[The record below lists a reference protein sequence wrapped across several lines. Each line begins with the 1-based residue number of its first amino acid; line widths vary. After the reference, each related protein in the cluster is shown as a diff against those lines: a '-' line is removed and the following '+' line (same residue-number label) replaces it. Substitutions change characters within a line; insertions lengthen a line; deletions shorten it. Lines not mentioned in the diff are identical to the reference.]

1 MRAPGRSASIE
12 RRYEVKATDAVVG
25 LTPLHEAQRV
35 VLESTPVLGL
45 EKVSILDALGR
56 TLGEDIMAER
66 DNPPWDN
73 SAMDGFAVRWEDIK
87 QEHPVQ
93 KPVTLAVIEDVPAG
107 RMPSKT
113 VGAGEAIRIMTGAPI
128 PQGADTVL
136 KVDDTEPSADSVRV
150 FKPEPRGANIRPRG
164 EDVRK
169 GDCIIAKGT
178 TIRPGEA
185 GMLAILAKSLVFVH
199 QRPRVAILSTGDEL
213 ADLDERF
220 SEEKIINSNSYGIAA
235 AVQEAGGIPLL
246 LGIARDTPAA
256 LEEKIVHGLNADI
269 LVLSGGVSMGDY
281 DFTRAVF
288 RAIGA
293 EMNFWKLAIRPG
305 QPLAFG
311 KIRGKLAF
319 GLPGN
324 PVSSMV
330 TFEQLVRPA
339 MLKMGG
345 HRDCGRPV
353 VEAVFQEKFS
363 KRPDRRHFLRGIL
376 TREDGVFKVRTTGD
390 QGSGILTSMVK
401 ANCLIDVAAEVE
413 RLNPGD
419 LVTVQLLTGEA
430 WRSHAD
436 VARTSGHRLS
446 CC

>member
-1 MRAPGRSASIE
+1 
-12 RRYEVKATDAVVG
+12 VKAADAMAG
-25 LTPLHEAQRV
+25 LTQLSDAQRV
-35 VLESTPVLGL
+35 VLDAATVLGL
-45 EKVSILDALGR
+45 EKISILDALGR
-56 TLGEDIMAER
+56 VLSEDIVAER

-87 QEHPVQ
+87 QEHAIQ
-93 KPVTLAVIEDVPAG
+93 KPVTLSVIEDVPAG
-107 RMPSKT
+107 VMPSKT
-113 VGAGEAIRIMTGAPI
+113 VGLGQAIRIMTGAPI

-136 KVDDTEPSADSVRV
+136 KVEDTEHTSDSVRV
-150 FKPEPRGANIRPRG
+150 FKAEPKGANIRPQG
-164 EDVRK
+164 EDVKK
-169 GDCIIAKGT
+169 GDRIIAKGT
-178 TIRPGEA
+178 RIRPGEV
-185 GMLAILAKSLVFVH
+185 GMLAILAKSFVCVY
-199 QRPRVAILSTGDEL
+199 QQPRVAILSTGDEL

-220 SEEKIINSNSYGIAA
+220 SEEKIINSNSYGMAA

-246 LGIARDTPAA
+246 LGIARDTPMA
-256 LEEKIVHGLNADI
+256 LKEKIAQGLNADM

-281 DFTRAVF
+281 DFTKVVF
-288 RAIGA
+288 GELGA

-311 KIRGKLAF
+311 KIQGKLAF

-339 MLKMGG
+339 LLKMSGC
-345 HRDCGRPV
+345 RSYGRPMIQ
-353 VEAVFQEKFS
+353 AIFQERFS
-363 KRPDRRHFLRGIL
+363 KRGDRRHFLRGIL
-376 TREDGVFKVRTTGD
+376 TRQEGVFEVRTTGD

-401 ANCLIDVAAEVE
+401 ANCLIDVPVEVE

-419 LVTVQLLTGEA
+419 EVIVQLLSGEA
-430 WRSHAD
+430 WPAEAEQQHSRAQS
-436 VARTSGHRLS
+436 LS

>member
-1 MRAPGRSASIE
+1 MNN
-12 RRYEVKATDAVVG
+12 
-25 LTPLHEAQRV
+25 LTPLHEAQQI
-35 VLESTPVLGL
+35 VLDATVVLGL
-45 EKVSILDALGR
+45 EKISLLDALGR
-56 TLGEDIMAER
+56 TLGEDIVAER

-87 QEHPVQ
+87 QDHAIQ

-113 VGAGEAIRIMTGAPI
+113 VGVGQAIRIMTGAPI

-136 KVDDTEPSADSVRV
+136 KVEDTEHTPSAVRV
-150 FKPEPRGANIRPRG
+150 FKPELRGSNIRPRG
-164 EDVRK
+164 EDVKK
-169 GDCIIAKGT
+169 GECIIAKGT
-178 TIRPGEA
+178 PIRPGEA
-185 GMLAILAKSLVFVH
+185 GMLAVLAKSFVFAY

-220 SEEKIINSNSYGIAA
+220 SDEKIINSNSYGMAA

-246 LGIARDTPAA
+246 LGIARDTQSA
-256 LEEKIVHGLNADI
+256 LKEKISQGLNADI

-281 DFTRAVF
+281 DFTKAVF
-288 RAIGA
+288 REIGA

-311 KIRGKLAF
+311 KIQGKLAF

-339 MLKMGG
+339 ILKMGG
-345 HRDCGRPV
+345 RRSYGRPV

-363 KRPDRRHFLRGIL
+363 KRPDRRHFLRGVL
-376 TREDGVFKVRTTGD
+376 TREEGVFKVRTTGD

-401 ANCLIDVAAEVE
+401 ANCLIDVPVEIE

-419 LVTVQLLTGEA
+419 LVTVQLLSGET
-430 WRSHAD
+430 WLTKSEH
-436 VARTSGHRLS
+436 VQVGGHRSS

>member
-1 MRAPGRSASIE
+1 MKTA
-12 RRYEVKATDAVVG
+12 DAMTG
-25 LTPLHEAQRV
+25 LTPLHDAQQV
-35 VLESTPVLGL
+35 VLDAASVLGL
-45 EKVSILDALGR
+45 EKLSILDVLGR
-56 TLGEDIMAER
+56 VIGEDIIAER

-87 QEHPVQ
+87 QEQAIQ
-93 KPVTLAVIEDVPAG
+93 KPVMLSVIEDVPAG
-107 RMPSKT
+107 TMPSKS
-113 VGAGEAIRIMTGAPI
+113 VGSRQAIRIMTGAPI
-128 PQGADTVL
+128 PRGADTVL
-136 KVDDTEPSADSVRV
+136 KVEDTEPTPESVRV
-150 FKPEPRGANIRPRG
+150 FKVEPKGANIRPQG
-164 EDVRK
+164 EDVKK

-178 TIRPGEA
+178 RIRPSEA
-185 GMLAILAKSLVFVH
+185 GMLAILAKSFVFVH

-235 AVQEAGGIPLL
+235 AVQEAGGVPLL

-256 LEEKIVHGLNADI
+256 LKEKISHGLHADI

-281 DFTRAVF
+281 DFTKAVF
-288 RAIGA
+288 RELGA

-311 KIRGKLAF
+311 KIQGKLAF

-339 MLKMGG
+339 LLKMSGC
-345 HRDCGRPV
+345 RSYGRPV
-353 VEAVFQEKFS
+353 VQAVFQETFS
-363 KRPDRRHFLRGIL
+363 KRSDRRHFLRGIL
-376 TREDGVFKVRTTGD
+376 TREEGVFKVRTTGD

-401 ANCLIDVAAEVE
+401 ANCLIDVPVEVE

-419 LVTVQLLTGEA
+419 EVQVQLLSGEA
-430 WRSHAD
+430 WLT
-436 VARTSGHRLS
+436 RTEHVHSGSHRLS

>member
-1 MRAPGRSASIE
+1 MNN
-12 RRYEVKATDAVVG
+12 
-25 LTPLHEAQRV
+25 LTPLHEAQQI
-35 VLESTPVLGL
+35 VLDATTVLGL
-45 EKVSILDALGR
+45 EKISLLEALGR
-56 TLGEDIMAER
+56 TLGEDIVAER

-87 QEHPVQ
+87 QDHPIQ

-107 RMPSKT
+107 KMPSKT
-113 VGAGEAIRIMTGAPI
+113 VGAGQAIRIMTGAPL

-136 KVDDTEPSADSVRV
+136 KVEDTEQTPDTVRV
-150 FKPEPRGANIRPRG
+150 FKPEPRGSNIRPRG
-164 EDVRK
+164 EDLRK
-169 GDCIIAKGT
+169 GECIIAKGT
-178 TIRPGEA
+178 PIRPGEA
-185 GMLAILAKSLVFVH
+185 GMLAVLAKSFLFAY

-220 SEEKIINSNSYGIAA
+220 SDEKIINSNSYGIAA

-246 LGIARDTPAA
+246 LGIARDTQAA
-256 LEEKIVHGLNADI
+256 LKEKISQGLNADI

-281 DFTRAVF
+281 DFTKAVF
-288 RAIGA
+288 REIGA

-311 KIRGKLAF
+311 KIQGKLAF

-339 MLKMGG
+339 LLKMGG
-345 HRDCGRPV
+345 RRSYGRPV
-353 VEAVFQEKFS
+353 VEARFQETFS
-363 KRPDRRHFLRGIL
+363 KRPDRRHFLRGVL
-376 TREDGVFKVRTTGD
+376 TREEGVFKVRTTGG

-401 ANCLIDVAAEVE
+401 ANCLIDVPVEVE
-413 RLNPGD
+413 RLTPGD
-419 LVTVQLLTGEA
+419 MVTVQLLSGEA
-430 WRSHAD
+430 WLTKSEH
-436 VARTSGHRLS
+436 GHVGGHGLS

>member
-1 MRAPGRSASIE
+1 
-12 RRYEVKATDAVVG
+12 VKAKDATQGLTSLTDA
-25 LTPLHEAQRV
+25 QKV
-35 VLESTPVLGL
+35 VLDATPVLGL
-45 EKVSILDALGR
+45 EKIPILDALGR
-56 TLGEDIMAER
+56 VLGEDIVAER

-87 QEHPVQ
+87 QEHAIQ
-93 KPVTLAVIEDVPAG
+93 KPVALSIIEDVPAG
-107 RMPSKT
+107 KMPSKT
-113 VGAGEAIRIMTGAPI
+113 VGPGQAIRIMTGAPI
-128 PQGADTVL
+128 PKGADTVL
-136 KVDDTEPSADSVRV
+136 KVEDTEHTPESVRV
-150 FKPEPRGANIRPRG
+150 FKPEQKGSNIRPQG

-169 GDCIIAKGT
+169 GECIIAKGT
-178 TIRPGEA
+178 QIRPGEA
-185 GMLAILAKSLVFVH
+185 GMLAILAKSFVFVY

-235 AVQEAGGIPLL
+235 AVQDAGGIPFL
-246 LGIARDTPAA
+246 LGIARDNPAA
-256 LEEKIVHGLNADI
+256 LKEKISHGLTADI

-281 DFTRAVF
+281 DFTKAVF
-288 RAIGA
+288 RDLGA

-311 KIRGKLAF
+311 KIQGKLAF

-339 MLKMGG
+339 MLKMSG
-345 HRDCGRPV
+345 HRSYGRPLV
-353 VEAVFQEKFS
+353 QAVFQEKFS
-363 KRPDRRHFLRGIL
+363 KRTDRRHFLRGVL
-376 TREDGVFKVRTTGD
+376 TREDGIFKVRTTGD

-401 ANCLIDVAAEVE
+401 ANCLIDVPVEVE

-419 LVTVQLLTGEA
+419 LVTVQLLSGEA
-430 WRSHAD
+430 WLNHAD
-436 VARTSGHRLS
+436 HSQSGSHRLS

>member
-1 MRAPGRSASIE
+1 MQ
-12 RRYEVKATDAVVG
+12 G
-25 LTPLHEAQRV
+25 LTPLHEAQKTV
-35 VLESTPVLGL
+35 FEATKTLGL
-45 EKVSILDALGR
+45 EKVSLLDALDR
-56 TLGEDIMAER
+56 VLGEDIIAAR

-87 QEHPVQ
+87 QEHAIT
-93 KPVTLAVIEDVPAG
+93 KPVMLKVIEDVPAG
-107 RMPSKT
+107 KVATKT
-113 VGAGEAIRIMTGAPI
+113 VGPGQAIRIMTGAPV
-128 PQGADTVL
+128 PKGADTVV
-136 KVDDTEPSADSVRV
+136 KVEETEPSEDAVKI
-150 FKPEPRGANIRPRG
+150 FKEVERGGNIRPQG
-164 EDVRK
+164 EDVKK

-178 TIRPGEA
+178 QIRPAEA
-185 GMLAILAKSLVFVH
+185 GMLAILAKSFVLVY

-220 SEEKIINSNSYGIAA
+220 DEDKIINSNSYGIAA
-235 AVQEAGGIPLL
+235 AVQEAGGIPIL
-246 LGIARDTPAA
+246 LGIAKDQPAA
-256 LEEKIVHGLNADI
+256 LKEKIAHGLNADI

-281 DFTRAVF
+281 DFTKAVF
-288 RAIGA
+288 KDLGA

-311 KIRGKLAF
+311 KIQGKLAF

-345 HRDCGRPV
+345 HRSYGRPV
-353 VEAVFQEKFS
+353 VQAVFQEKFS
-363 KRPDRRHFLRGIL
+363 KRNDRRHFLRGIL
-376 TREDGVFKVRTTGD
+376 RRENNVLTVRTTGD

-401 ANCLIDVAAEVE
+401 ANGLIDVPEEVE

-419 LVTVQLLTGEA
+419 TV
-430 WRSHAD
+430 D
-436 VARTSGHRLS
+436 VQVLS
-446 CC
+446 PSFWLQ

>member
-1 MRAPGRSASIE
+1 M
-12 RRYEVKATDAVVG
+12 KAADAMTG
-25 LTPLHEAQRV
+25 LTQLHDAQRV
-35 VLESTPVLGL
+35 VLDATTVLEV
-45 EKVSILDALGR
+45 EKVSILDVLGR
-56 TLGEDIMAER
+56 VLAEDIMAGR

-73 SAMDGFAVRWEDIK
+73 SAMDGFAVRWEDIR
-87 QEHPVQ
+87 QEHTIQ
-93 KPVTLAVIEDVPAG
+93 KPVSLVVIEDVPAG
-107 RMPSKT
+107 RMPSKD
-113 VGAGEAIRIMTGAPI
+113 VGPGQAIRIMTGAPV
-128 PQGADTVL
+128 PRGADTVL
-136 KVDDTEPSADSVRV
+136 KVEDTEHTPDSVRV
-150 FKPEPRGANIRPRG
+150 LKAEPKGANIRPQG
-164 EDVRK
+164 EDVKK
-169 GDCIIAKGT
+169 GECIIGKGT
-178 TIRPGEA
+178 RMRPSEA
-185 GMLAILAKSLVFVH
+185 GMLAILAKSFVFVY

-213 ADLDERF
+213 ADLDEPY

-256 LEEKIVHGLNADI
+256 LKEKIAQGLNADM

-281 DFTRAVF
+281 DYTKAVF
-288 RAIGA
+288 RELGA

-311 KIRGKLAF
+311 KIQNKLAF

-339 MLKMGG
+339 LLKMSGC
-345 HRDCGRPV
+345 RSYGRPV
-353 VEAVFQEKFS
+353 VQAVFQETFS
-363 KRPDRRHFLRGIL
+363 KRTDRRHFLRGML
-376 TREDGVFKVRTTGD
+376 TREDGIFKVRTTGD

-401 ANCLIDVAAEVE
+401 ANCLIDVPVAVE

-419 LVTVQLLTGEA
+419 HVTVQLLSGEA
-430 WRSHAD
+430 WPATADPAHAD
-436 VARTSGHRLS
+436 PHRLS

>member
-1 MRAPGRSASIE
+1 M
-12 RRYEVKATDAVVG
+12 KAADATAG
-25 LTPLHEAQRV
+25 LTPLHEAQKV
-35 VLESTPVLGL
+35 VLDAATVLGL
-45 EKVSILDALGR
+45 EKISILDALGR
-56 TLGEDIMAER
+56 TLGEDIVAER

-73 SAMDGFAVRWEDIK
+73 SAMDGFAVRWDDIK

-113 VGAGEAIRIMTGAPI
+113 VGVGQAIRIMTGAPI
-128 PQGADTVL
+128 PEGADTVL
-136 KVDDTEPSADSVRV
+136 KVEDTEQTADAVRI

-178 TIRPGEA
+178 TIRPGET
-185 GMLAILAKSLVFVH
+185 GMLAILAKSFVFVF

-256 LEEKIVHGLNADI
+256 LEEKIWHGLNADI

-281 DFTRAVF
+281 DFTKAVF

-311 KIRGKLAF
+311 KIRNKLAF

-339 MLKMGG
+339 MLKISGQ
-345 HRDCGRPV
+345 RSYGRPL
-353 VEAVFQEKFS
+353 VEAVFQEKFT

-376 TREDGVFKVRTTGD
+376 TREDGLFKVRTTGD

-401 ANCLIDVAAEVE
+401 ANCLIDVPVEVE

-419 LVTVQLLTGEA
+419 RVTVQLLSGET
-430 WRSHAD
+430 WRSHAE
-436 VARTSGHRLS
+436 VPHTSSHRLS

>member
-1 MRAPGRSASIE
+1 MQ
-12 RRYEVKATDAVVG
+12 G
-25 LTPLHEAQRV
+25 LTLLHEAQKTV
-35 VLESTPVLGL
+35 FEATKTLGL
-45 EKVSILDALGR
+45 EKVSLLDAFGR
-56 TLGEDIMAER
+56 VLGEDIIAAR

-87 QEHPVQ
+87 QEHAIT
-93 KPVTLAVIEDVPAG
+93 KPVALKVIEDVPAG
-107 RMPSKT
+107 TVATRT
-113 VGAGEAIRIMTGAPI
+113 VGPGQAIRIMTGAPI
-128 PQGADTVL
+128 PKGADTVV
-136 KVDDTEPSADSVRV
+136 KVEETEPSENTVKI
-150 FKPEPRGANIRPRG
+150 FKEVERGSNIRPQG
-164 EDVRK
+164 EDVKK

-178 TIRPGEA
+178 QIRPAEA
-185 GMLAILAKSLVFVH
+185 GMLAILAKSFVLVY

-220 SEEKIINSNSYGIAA
+220 DDDKIINSNSYGTAA
-235 AVQEAGGIPLL
+235 AVQEAGGIPIL
-246 LGIARDTPAA
+246 LGIAKDQPAA
-256 LEEKIVHGLNADI
+256 LKEKISHGLNADI

-281 DFTRAVF
+281 DFTKAVF
-288 RAIGA
+288 KDLGA

-311 KIRGKLAF
+311 KIQGKLAF

-345 HRDCGRPV
+345 HRSYGRPV
-353 VEAVFQEKFS
+353 VQAAFQEKFS
-363 KRPDRRHFLRGIL
+363 KRTDRRHFLRGIL
-376 TREDGVFKVRTTGD
+376 SRENDVLTVRTTGD

-401 ANCLIDVAAEVE
+401 ANGLIDVPEEVE

-419 LVTVQLLTGEA
+419 IVNVQVL
-430 WRSHAD
+430 
-436 VARTSGHRLS
+436 SGQFWVR
-446 CC
+446 